1 MCDKKNIKL
10 KIKDLVSCESDAHYL
25 LLTTSDNAELRVRM
39 TLNKFIEETK
49 NYEELIQINRG
60 IIINIDY
67 LDKIDNSNCHLTNG
81 TVFPIKVREKKSIEN
96 KINQY
101 IFCKL
106 RKQSN
111 I

>member
-67 LDKIDNSNCHLTNG
+67 LDKIDNSNCHLTM
-81 TVFPIKVREKKSIEN
+81 VLSFPLKSEKRKVLKIK
-96 KINQY
+96 
-101 IFCKL
+101 
-106 RKQSN
+106 
-111 I
+111 

>member
-1 MCDKKNIKL
+1 
-10 KIKDLVSCESDAHYL
+10 
-25 LLTTSDNAELRVRM
+25 M
-39 TLNKFIEETK
+39 TLNKFLEETK

-81 TVFPIKVREKKSIEN
+81 TVFPIKVREKKNIEN
-96 KINQY
+96 RINNY
-101 IFCKL
+101 IFNKL
-106 RKQSN
+106 RRTSN